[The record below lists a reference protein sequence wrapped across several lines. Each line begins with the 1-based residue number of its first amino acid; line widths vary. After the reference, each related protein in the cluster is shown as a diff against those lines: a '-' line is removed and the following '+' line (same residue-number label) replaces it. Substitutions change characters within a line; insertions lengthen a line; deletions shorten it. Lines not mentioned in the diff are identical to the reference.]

1 MNVIITVFKVFLN
14 IIYKPKRKIL
24 ESIKRNIKIKGRKK
38 IGTSLLDETTQ
49 EFLLNKGDLL
59 FLKLSIKF

>member
-14 IIYKPKRKIL
+14 MIYKPKRKIL
-24 ESIKRNIKIKGRKK
+24 QSIKRNIKIKGRKK
-38 IGTSLLDETTQ
+38 IVTSLLDETTQ